1 MPLTEGPAVALVDSS
16 SAPYSHFDYVNPQ
29 AGPNY
34 RARAVELGGKSR
46 FPFLVDPNTGR
57 SMYES
62 ADIIQYLFDT

>member
-1 MPLTEGPAVALVDSS
+1 MSRLA
-16 SAPYSHFDYVNPQ
+16 YIIPQ

-62 ADIIQYLFDT
+62 GDIIQYLFNT

>member
-1 MPLTEGPAVALVDSS
+1 MSRLDDVSL
-16 SAPYSHFDYVNPQ
+16 Q